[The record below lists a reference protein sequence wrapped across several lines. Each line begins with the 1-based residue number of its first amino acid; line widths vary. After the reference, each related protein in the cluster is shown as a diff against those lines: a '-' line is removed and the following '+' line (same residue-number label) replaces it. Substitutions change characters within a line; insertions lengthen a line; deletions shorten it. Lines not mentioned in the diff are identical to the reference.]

1 MLVKDTVIAQIRQ
14 IAEEHDKQLAPLT
27 DDLLLLHSG
36 LDSLTLAI
44 LVARLEEILEVDPFT
59 ESDDVAYPVTLGD
72 FIRFYDSA
80 LRSNDVDSA

>member
-27 DDLLLLHSG
+27 DELVLLHSG

>member
-27 DDLLLLHSG
+27 DELVLLHSG

-72 FIRFYDSA
+72 FIRFYESA

>member
-27 DDLLLLHSG
+27 DDLVLLHSG